1 MDFLDVFVEQLVRR
15 ENKPLEKFIRV
26 ALYAVCGLMAG
37 FTLIFFV
44 NFAGGTLLPLS
55 LLVAAGLLYLAYF
68 VGGQLNIEFEYILTN
83 GTFDVDA
90 IINMRKRRRLISFE
104 CKNLE
109 SFAKYD
115 KNHDYRCNGVIFAA
129 NEDSENL
136 YCMTVNT
143 KSKGKALLVIEP
155 NEKMIEGLKRSL
167 PRQLWIN
174 VL

>member
-1 MDFLDVFVEQLVRR
+1 MDVFVEQLFKR
-15 ENKPLEKFIRV
+15 ENKPIEKFIKI
-26 ALYAVCGLMAG
+26 ALFAVCGLMAG
-37 FTLIFFV
+37 FSVLFFMS
-44 NFAGGTLLPLS
+44 FMGGRLLPFS
-55 LLVAAGLLYLAYF
+55 VLVAAGLLYLSYF

-90 IINMRKRRRLISFE
+90 IVNMRKRRRLVSFE

-115 KNHDYRCNGVIFAA
+115 PNHNYHCSGVIFAA
-129 NEDSENL
+129 NANSENL

-143 KSKGKALLVIEP
+143 KEKGKALLVIEP
-155 NEKMIEGLKRSL
+155 NEKMLDGLKKCM
-167 PRQLWIN
+167 PRQLWMN